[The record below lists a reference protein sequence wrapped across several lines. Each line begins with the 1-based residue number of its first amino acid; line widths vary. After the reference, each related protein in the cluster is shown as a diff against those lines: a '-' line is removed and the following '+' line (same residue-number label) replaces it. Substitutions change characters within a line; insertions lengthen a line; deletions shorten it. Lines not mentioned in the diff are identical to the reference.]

1 MPGRL
6 TRALPRA
13 WDWFWFR
20 PAGPA
25 GLIAARSIVCAQA
38 LWILLSRPNLPEV
51 LEWPRAFWF
60 GVDRARAIRF
70 LVFGLSPAIERALFA
85 LLLMALAAG
94 VFGLFTRVGGLAM
107 AVLIYHFAAFED
119 IFSSRGGPF
128 FRGLTLPVLALV
140 LLAFARKPRWR
151 APSSPEYRW
160 PLAAIQLLFAFT
172 YLFSGMS
179 KLFTVGPRWFTGR
192 NFQGLV
198 LGLILPEV
206 APAWS
211 RPVAASAVLCW
222 AGVFIGFALDFLF
235 VLVLVFPRAARF
247 AIPGVALVHLGILQI
262 LGVVFLGLPLLLLIV
277 DWDGLRRS
285 GERRRPSGARPED
298 ARGPSG
304 QGAEPARP
312 RSLLR

>member
-1 MPGRL
+1 M
-6 TRALPRA
+6 TRALRRA

-38 LWILLSRPNLPEV
+38 LWILLSRPDLPGV
-51 LEWPRAFWF
+51 LEWPRAFWL
-60 GVDRARAIRF
+60 GVDRPLAFRF

-85 LLLMALAAG
+85 LLLVGLAAG
-94 VFGLFTRVGGLAM
+94 ALGLFTRIGGFAM

-140 LLAFARKPRWR
+140 LLACAEKPRWR
-151 APSSPEYRW
+151 APASPEYRW
-160 PLAAIQLLFAFT
+160 PLAAIQLLFALT

-179 KLFTVGPRWFTGR
+179 KLFTVGPRWFTAR

-211 RPVAASAVLCW
+211 RPVAASAALCW
-222 AGVFIGFALDFLF
+222 AGAFVGFAMDFLF

-247 AIPGVALVHLGILQI
+247 AIPAIMLVHLGILRI
-262 LGVVFLGLPLLLLIV
+262 MGVVFLGLPLLLLFV
-277 DWDGLRRS
+277 DWDGLRRTAS
-285 GERRRPSGARPED
+285 RWRLPVRPED
-298 ARGPSG
+298 AGRTPSG
-304 QGAEPARP
+304 REAGPARP